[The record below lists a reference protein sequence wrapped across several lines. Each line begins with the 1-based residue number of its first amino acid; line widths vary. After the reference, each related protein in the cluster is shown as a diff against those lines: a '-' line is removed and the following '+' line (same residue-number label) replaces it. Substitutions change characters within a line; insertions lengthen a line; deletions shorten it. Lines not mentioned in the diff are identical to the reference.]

1 MPRPSTEAFAL
12 GASGLLATGWLVRHS
27 KAPVVRS
34 WRPGAGHRGRLGPL
48 SVRQHGEG
56 VRSYVLMHGLL
67 SSADIF
73 GHTFDA
79 LGQHGRVFAVDLLGF
94 GKSFDGTGSSFDLDA
109 HLEALD
115 RALAD
120 AGNRIVFG
128 AHSLGALLALH
139 WASRNPGRVERIVT
153 WGAPLYTS
161 PAEAHRRMASMG
173 PVQALFTS
181 DGPLPRVLNTG
192 ILALHPEVLL
202 SAVAAAMPQLPAPL
216 AHTLVEHS
224 WQSYRQSMEI
234 LLDND
239 WQQAL
244 KRLAHASVPVLLAHG
259 ARDKAVV
266 PGRAAAYA
274 GSLSTVDFE
283 VAPSIRHEMV
293 LTDPARCLR
302 HLQPA

>member
-1 MPRPSTEAFAL
+1 M
-12 GASGLLATGWLVRHS
+12 
-27 KAPVVRS
+27 
-34 WRPGAGHRGRLGPL
+34 
-48 SVRQHGEG
+48 
-56 VRSYVLMHGLL
+56 
-67 SSADIF
+67 
-73 GHTFDA
+73 
-79 LGQHGRVFAVDLLGF
+79 DLLGF
-94 GKSFDGTGSSFDLDA
+94 GKSFDGTGARPDSIASFDLDA
-109 HLEALD
+109 HLDALD
-115 RALAD
+115 RALVG

-128 AHSLGALLALH
+128 AHSLGALIALH
-139 WASRNPGRVERIVT
+139 WASRNPHRVERVVT
-153 WGAPLYTS
+153 WGAPLYTD
-161 PAEAHRRMASMG
+161 PQEAHRRMASMG

-181 DGPLPRVLNTG
+181 DGAVPRVLGTA
-192 ILALHPEVLL
+192 ILTLHPEVLL

-244 KRLAHASVPVLLAHG
+244 KGLAHASVPVLLAHG
-259 ARDKAVV
+259 ARDRAVV

-293 LTDPARCLR
+293 LTDPRRCVR
-302 HLQPA
+302 HLEPA